1 MFLAPLHGHPR
12 QVRHLGFIGFGV
24 PAGQAPSPSICL
36 MSQDR
41 WKRLVEWPLVCA
53 ALVFLAA
60 YSVQVIA
67 DLTVAQAALLDLV
80 IGVTWVAFV
89 VDYLVMLALA
99 RRRGRWFLLNLHELA
114 ILALPVLRPLRLLRL
129 VTLLKV
135 LHRTAGNALR
145 GRIIVFVLGAA
156 VLLTYCGAL
165 AVLDAEKN
173 EPEANILTFWDA
185 LWWALTTITTVGY
198 GDRFPV
204 TGTGRVVAGALMLS
218 GIAVVGVVTAS
229 VASWLVE
236 HVTAGAAAAVETQ
249 DELLREEV
257 RALTDQVARLSSQ
270 IQDMAGGPSAAEP
283 GQPKA
288 LAGSPAGE

>member
-1 MFLAPLHGHPR
+1 M
-12 QVRHLGFIGFGV
+12 
-24 PAGQAPSPSICL
+24 
-36 MSQDR
+36 
-41 WKRLVEWPLVCA
+41 VEWPLVGA

-60 YSVQVIA
+60 YSVQVIG
-67 DLTVAQAALLDLV
+67 DLTGTQAALVDLV
-80 IGVTWVAFV
+80 IGFTWGAFV
-89 VDYLVMLALA
+89 IDYLVMLALA
-99 RRRGRWFLLNLHELA
+99 RRRGRWFLLNIHELA

-165 AVLDAEKN
+165 AVLDAEKY
-173 EPEANILTFWDA
+173 EPDANIATFWDA

-198 GDRFPV
+198 GDHFPV
-204 TGTGRVVAGALMLS
+204 TATGRVVAGALMLS

-236 HVTAGAAAAVETQ
+236 QVTAGAATAVDAQE
-249 DELLREEV
+249 EPLREEV
-257 RALTDQVARLSSQ
+257 RALSAQVERLSAQ
-270 IQDMAGGPSAAEP
+270 IEGMAGESSAAEAAP
-283 GQPKA
+283 PRA
-288 LAGSPAGE
+288 LSGRPVGE